1 MNKTQRE
8 RRLELLDI
16 KVLADHSSTIRIVSI
31 KHKITFRIRIMQK
44 SLQIVKLHSHIEIE
58 TTDKIA
64 AKTKTYIH

>member
-16 KVLADHSSTIRIVSI
+16 KVLADHSSTIRIVSS
-31 KHKITFRIRIMQK
+31 KHKITFRIMQK

-64 AKTKTYIH
+64 AKTKTYIY